1 MSKLKNLGDRL
12 YTGEASYDFV
22 GQRKRWYLISAVLL
36 VIMLAA
42 LIFRGL
48 NLGIEFQGGAKYNI
62 PTTDKS
68 VSEMRAIFTE
78 LGQPS
83 SIVKEVGGNRVEVQI
98 PPIEV
103 EESDALK
110 FEIAN
115 SVGIAADLIT
125 VQNVGPSWGKDITR
139 TALIGLG
146 VFLFLV
152 SIFLAIYFEFRMA
165 IAALI
170 ALAHDLI
177 LTIGVYAI
185 GGFEVTPATV
195 IGVLTIMGYSLY
207 DTVVIFDKVK
217 ENTRGILS
225 QSRFSY
231 QESANLAVNQ
241 TLIRSLN
248 TSLSSLLP
256 TLAILIVGAGILR
269 AGTLIDL
276 ALALF
281 VGMLVGTYSSIFIAV
296 PALVHMKEQQ
306 PEIKSLENRVRA
318 RRKNAGIAVDQVEL
332 LETQAAATTTATLPA
347 GPRSQ
352 PKRAPRSKRKKS

>member
-1 MSKLKNLGDRL
+1 LSRFSNLGDRL
-12 YTGEASYDFV
+12 YTGEISYDFV
-22 GQRKRWYLISAVLL
+22 GQRKKWYVISAVLL
-36 VIMLAA
+36 IVTLAA
-42 LIFRGL
+42 IIFRGL

-62 PTTDKS
+62 PSTTKS
-68 VSEMRAIFTE
+68 VAEIRDVFTQ

-83 SIVKEVGGNRVEVQI
+83 SIVKEVGGERVEVQI

-103 EESDALK
+103 EAGEALK
-110 FEIAN
+110 QDVAEA
-115 SVGIAADLIT
+115 VEVAADSIT
-125 VQNVGPSWGKDITR
+125 VQNVGPSWGADITR

-146 VFLFLV
+146 VFIILV

-217 ENTRGILS
+217 ENTRGILG

-248 TSLSSLLP
+248 TSLSSVLP

-269 AGTLIDL
+269 AGTLVDL

-281 VGMLVGTYSSIFIAV
+281 VGMLVGTYSSIFVAV

-306 PEIKSLENRVRA
+306 PEIKSLENRVRS
-318 RRKNAGIAVDQVEL
+318 RRKNAGIAQDQVEL
-332 LETQAAATTTATLPA
+332 LETQAPAMGTTTLAA

>member
-1 MSKLKNLGDRL
+1 MSKFKNLGDRL
-12 YTGEASYDFV
+12 YTGEVSYDFA
-22 GQRKRWYLISAVLL
+22 GQRKKWYVISAVLL
-36 VIMLAA
+36 LVTIAA
-42 LIFRGL
+42 ILFRGL

-62 PTTDKS
+62 PT
-68 VSEMRAIFTE
+68 SEKTVAEVRAVFVE
-78 LGQPS
+78 LGQAS
-83 SIVKEVGGNRVEVQI
+83 NIVKEVGGDRIEVQI
-98 PPIEV
+98 PPIDLEAG
-103 EESDALK
+103 EALK
-110 FEIAN
+110 AEIGAALEV
-115 SVGIAADLIT
+115 SADLIT
-125 VQNVGPSWGKDITR
+125 VQNVGPSWGADITR

-146 VFLFLV
+146 VFLVLV

-185 GGFEVTPATV
+185 GGFEVSPATV
-195 IGVLTIMGYSLY
+195 SGVLTIMGYSLY

-217 ENTRGILS
+217 ENSRGILA

-231 QESANLAVNQ
+231 QEAANLALNQ
-241 TLIRSLN
+241 TLLRSIN
-248 TSLSSLLP
+248 TSLSSILP
-256 TLAILIVGAGILR
+256 VLAILIVGAGFLR
-269 AGTLIDL
+269 AGTLVDL

-296 PALVHMKEQQ
+296 PALVHMKERQ
-306 PEIKSLENRVRA
+306 PEIQSLEKRVRA

-332 LETQAAATTTATLPA
+332 LETQVALTTTTLPA